1 MRRFTILAV
10 LCTVQS
16 LQPRRAELG
25 KGLARRG
32 SHGTEGEEYG
42 GAGFQ
47 ELKMQQQWAGVAEVE
62 VEVAE
67 VVGGQALGRGCSR

>member
-16 LQPRRAELG
+16 LQPGRAELG

-32 SHGTEGEEYG
+32 SHGTDGEEYG
-42 GAGFQ
+42 GTGFQ
-47 ELKMQQQWAGVAEVE
+47 ELRMRQWAGVAV
-62 VEVAE
+62 VAVLE
-67 VVGGQALGRGCSR
+67 VVGGQALGRGCR